1 LHFETP
7 ARFVEV
13 LREVQN
19 ELLEV
24 ANKALL
30 SSHDAAIAAI
40 HEHIFKYTPTK
51 GPDGFIHRSV
61 FHEWLE
67 SRASATI
74 GRLLAE
80 TAAREGEEVEVGVAG
95 D

>member
-1 LHFETP
+1 N
-7 ARFVEV
+7 V
-13 LREVQN
+13 
-19 ELLEV
+19 
-24 ANKALL
+24 ALL

-51 GPDGFIHRSV
+51 GPDGTIHRSV

-67 SRASATI
+67 GRASQTI

-80 TAAREGEEVEVGVAG
+80 TTEREGEEVTANVAA